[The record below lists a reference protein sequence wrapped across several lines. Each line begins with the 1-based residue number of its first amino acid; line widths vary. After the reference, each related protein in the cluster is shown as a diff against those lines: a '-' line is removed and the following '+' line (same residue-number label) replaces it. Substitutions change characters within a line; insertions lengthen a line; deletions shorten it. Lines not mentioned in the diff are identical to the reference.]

1 MKIINIGL
9 IGYGTVGKGV
19 YNIIYNNLNLYKKMG
34 FKINIPYVCVN
45 NLNKQRDFDKFTEW
59 TQPIVTN
66 NYNTITNN
74 KNIDVVVE
82 VMGGIETPLE
92 IFNKTMKN
100 NKYFVTANKN
110 LIASNLEKIID
121 ESIIRKKNI
130 GIEACVAGGIPIIKT
145 LKNNYLLDNEIMNLS
160 LFDDKKIILI
170 DNITDKSFSL
180 IEKNIS
186 QDNCIICLF
195 SGTLEKRSK
204 LRNLFEKEKA
214 LGVIPCY
221 EDNEITLRNYIKNYL
236 KNIKGLNQE
245 MINFIIDNSNKSRDK
260 IKNELSKIEV
270 YFIEKQINILELRQ
284 LLNLDENDNSQ
295 KLRDTAIL
303 GDKKLLNEL
312 ISKTQI
318 NEQDNMIYIRGLL
331 NQFVKLAEVLEI
343 NKTKKNLTQSIE
355 SLNPKIFWKDKPTI
369 LGQVNKWQIKN
380 IKTTI
385 DELTN
390 AEILIKSSTDIRGS
404 EITKKLL
411 IDICN
416 KASSVA

>member
-1 MKIINIGL
+1 MIFKSYLVENDLSLLNGKNIILLYGENTGLKDDLKKKII
-9 IGYGTVGKGV
+9 
-19 YNIIYNNLNLYKKMG
+19 
-34 FKINIPYVCVN
+34 
-45 NLNKQRDFDKFTEW
+45 E
-59 TQPIVTN
+59 
-66 NYNTITNN
+66 NN
-74 KNIDVVVE
+74 KNRE
-82 VMGGIETPLE
+82 
-92 IFNKTMKN
+92 
-100 NKYFVTANKN
+100 
-110 LIASNLEKIID
+110 
-121 ESIIRKKNI
+121 
-130 GIEACVAGGIPIIKT
+130 IIKLT
-145 LKNNYLLDNEIMNLS
+145 QDDILRNSFLLDNEITNLS
-160 LFDDKKIILI
+160 LFNEKKMILI

-221 EDNEITLRNYIKNYL
+221 EDNEMTLRNYIKNYL

-303 GDKKLLNEL
+303 GDKKLFNEL

-318 NEQDNMIYIRGLL
+318 KDQDNMIYIRGLL

-369 LGQVNKWQIKN
+369 LGQANKWQIKN

>member
-1 MKIINIGL
+1 MIFKSYLVENDL
-9 IGYGTVGKGV
+9 SLLKNK
-19 YNIIYNNLNLYKKMG
+19 NIILLYGENTGLKDDLKK
-34 FKINIPYVCVN
+34 NII
-45 NLNKQRDFDKFTEW
+45 E
-59 TQPIVTN
+59 
-66 NYNTITNN
+66 NN
-74 KNIDVVVE
+74 KNRE
-82 VMGGIETPLE
+82 
-92 IFNKTMKN
+92 
-100 NKYFVTANKN
+100 
-110 LIASNLEKIID
+110 
-121 ESIIRKKNI
+121 
-130 GIEACVAGGIPIIKT
+130 IIKLT
-145 LKNNYLLDNEIMNLS
+145 QDDILRNSFLLDNEITNLS
-160 LFDDKKIILI
+160 LFNEKKMILI

-221 EDNEITLRNYIKNYL
+221 EDNEMTLRNYIKNYL

-303 GDKKLLNEL
+303 GDKKLFNEL

-318 NEQDNMIYIRGLL
+318 KDQDNMIYIRGLL
-331 NQFVKLAEVLEI
+331 NQFLKLAEILEI

-355 SLNPKIFWKDKPTI
+355 SLNPKIFWKDKPII
-369 LGQVNKWQIKN
+369 LGQVNKWEIKK

-390 AEILIKSSTDIRGS
+390 AEILIKSSTDIRGT

>member
-1 MKIINIGL
+1 MIFKSYIIENDISLLEDKNIILLYGENTGLKDDLKRKIIE
-9 IGYGTVGKGV
+9 
-19 YNIIYNNLNLYKKMG
+19 
-34 FKINIPYVCVN
+34 
-45 NLNKQRDFDKFTEW
+45 RS
-59 TQPIVTN
+59 
-66 NYNTITNN
+66 
-74 KNIDVVVE
+74 IDRE
-82 VMGGIETPLE
+82 
-92 IFNKTMKN
+92 
-100 NKYFVTANKN
+100 
-110 LIASNLEKIID
+110 
-121 ESIIRKKNI
+121 
-130 GIEACVAGGIPIIKT
+130 IIKLNQDDI
-145 LKNNYLLDNEIMNLS
+145 LKNNFLLDKEIMNLS
-160 LFDDKKIILI
+160 LFNNKKIIII

-180 IEKNIS
+180 IEKNVI
-186 QDNCIICLF
+186 QDNCKICLF
-195 SGTLEKRSK
+195 SGTLEKKSK
-204 LRNLFEKEKA
+204 LRNLFEKEKS
-214 LGVIPCY
+214 LGIIPCY
-221 EDNEITLRNYIKNYL
+221 EDNEITLRNYIKSYL

-245 MINFIIDNSNKSRDK
+245 IINFIIDNSNKSRDK
-260 IKNELSKIEV
+260 IKNELNKIVV

>member
-1 MKIINIGL
+1 MIFKSYIIENDISLLEDKNIILLYGENTGLKDDLKRKIIE
-9 IGYGTVGKGV
+9 
-19 YNIIYNNLNLYKKMG
+19 
-34 FKINIPYVCVN
+34 
-45 NLNKQRDFDKFTEW
+45 RS
-59 TQPIVTN
+59 
-66 NYNTITNN
+66 
-74 KNIDVVVE
+74 IDRE
-82 VMGGIETPLE
+82 
-92 IFNKTMKN
+92 
-100 NKYFVTANKN
+100 
-110 LIASNLEKIID
+110 
-121 ESIIRKKNI
+121 
-130 GIEACVAGGIPIIKT
+130 IIKLNQDDI
-145 LKNNYLLDNEIMNLS
+145 LKNNFLLDKEIMNLS
-160 LFDDKKIILI
+160 LFNNKKIIII

-180 IEKNIS
+180 IEKNVI
-186 QDNCIICLF
+186 QDNCKICLF
-195 SGTLEKRSK
+195 SGTLEKKSK
-204 LRNLFEKEKA
+204 LRNLFEKEKS
-214 LGVIPCY
+214 LGIIPCY
-221 EDNEITLRNYIKNYL
+221 EDNEITLRNYIKSYL

-245 MINFIIDNSNKSRDK
+245 IINFIIDNSNKSRDK
-260 IKNELSKIEV
+260 IKNELNKIVV

-369 LGQVNKWQIKN
+369 LGQANKWQIKN

-390 AEILIKSSTDIRGS
+390 AEILIKSSTDIKGS

-416 KASSVA
+416 KASNVA

>member
-1 MKIINIGL
+1 MIFKSYLIENDLSLLKDKNIILLYGENTGLKDDLKKKII
-9 IGYGTVGKGV
+9 
-19 YNIIYNNLNLYKKMG
+19 
-34 FKINIPYVCVN
+34 
-45 NLNKQRDFDKFTEW
+45 E
-59 TQPIVTN
+59 
-66 NYNTITNN
+66 NN
-74 KNIDVVVE
+74 KNRE
-82 VMGGIETPLE
+82 
-92 IFNKTMKN
+92 
-100 NKYFVTANKN
+100 
-110 LIASNLEKIID
+110 
-121 ESIIRKKNI
+121 
-130 GIEACVAGGIPIIKT
+130 IIKLT
-145 LKNNYLLDNEIMNLS
+145 QDDILRNSFLLDNEITNLS
-160 LFDDKKIILI
+160 LFNEKKMILI

-221 EDNEITLRNYIKNYL
+221 EDNEMTLRNYIKNYL

-303 GDKKLLNEL
+303 GDKKLFNEL

-318 NEQDNMIYIRGLL
+318 KDQDNMIYIRGLL
-331 NQFVKLAEVLEI
+331 NQFLKLAEILEI

-355 SLNPKIFWKDKPTI
+355 SLNPKIFWKDKPII
-369 LGQVNKWQIKN
+369 LGQVNKWEIKK

-390 AEILIKSSTDIRGS
+390 AEILIKSSTDIRGT